1 MATVKAVQEPDSVAG
16 EVGTAVKHSFIYG
29 FGSFLVKA
37 VGFFLLPLYTHSLTP
52 RDYGVFEVLELS
64 MSLLGMFL
72 NFGITAALL
81 KYYGT
86 ASSEAEKRKVVASLF
101 AFAVATSAVV
111 LLAGSVSMRPATN
124 LIIDRQ
130 TPAIYLFL
138 SFSAFLMAY
147 IANVPYTSLRAKE
160 ASGTVVTIDLV
171 ITAALLA
178 SNVYFLSVLKLSLYG
193 LFLSRIIVNGIALVL
208 ILKWMSR
215 EVFGGVDWKLL
226 RRMIH
231 FGAPLIFSNL
241 TLFTLNFSDR
251 FFLQRFQSLEVV
263 GIYAVGYKFGFMLN
277 FLLIQPF
284 SMMWQT
290 RMYIVHKR
298 PDHQKVFSR
307 IFVLYS
313 AVLIFATLGM
323 AVLGP
328 ELMKYM
334 VDARYLT
341 GGAVIAVVSLS
352 YVFLGIG
359 YYLQLGMF
367 LTARTGLIG
376 IVSVAAAV
384 VNLAANYFLILHF
397 GMVGAAW
404 ATALGFLAIAV
415 GSYFGSERV
424 CRLGLPVGRVVR
436 SLVVA
441 GAVYL
446 ASCELPGHLVSMLL
460 VRFVLVASFPL
471 LLWMTG
477 CFSIDEIATL
487 HSLRTGALK
496 FLRLIETSLV
506 EKI

>member
-1 MATVKAVQEPDSVAG
+1 
-16 EVGTAVKHSFIYG
+16 VG
-29 FGSFLVKA
+29 
-37 VGFFLLPLYTHSLTP
+37 
-52 RDYGVFEVLELS
+52 
-64 MSLLGMFL
+64 
-72 NFGITAALL
+72 
-81 KYYGT
+81 
-86 ASSEAEKRKVVASLF
+86 SLF
-101 AFAVATSAVV
+101 AFAVATSAIV
-111 LLAGSVSMRPATN
+111 LLAGSLTMRADTN

-171 ITAALLA
+171 LTAALLI
-178 SNVYFLSVLKLSLYG
+178 SNIYFLSVLKLSLYG
-193 LFLSRIIVNGIALVL
+193 LFLSRVIVNGIAVAL
-208 ILKWMSR
+208 ILKWMRR
-215 EVFGGVDWKLL
+215 EVFGGVDWTLL
-226 RRMIH
+226 RRMIR

-263 GIYAVGYKFGFMLN
+263 GIYAVGYKFGFLLN

-284 SMMWQT
+284 TMMWQG

-298 PDHQKVFSR
+298 PDHKKVFSR

-334 VDARYLT
+334 VDPRYLG

-359 YYLQLGMF
+359 YFLQLGMF
-367 LTARTGLIG
+367 LAGRTGLIG
-376 IVSVAAAV
+376 MVSVAAAV

-404 ATALGFLAIAV
+404 ATVLGFLAIAV
-415 GSYFGSERV
+415 GSYIGSERV
-424 CRLGLPVGRVVR
+424 CPLGLPVGRVVR
-436 SLVVA
+436 CLAMAAV
-441 GAVYL
+441 VYL
-446 ASCELPGHLVSMLL
+446 VSCQLPNHFLGMLF
-460 VRFVLVASFPL
+460 VRIVLVASLPL
-471 LLWMTG
+471 LLWMTR
-477 CFSIDEIATL
+477 CFSSDELATL
-487 HSLRTGALK
+487 HSLWKGALRMLTRPAW
-496 FLRLIETSLV
+496 LRRSEA
-506 EKI
+506 